1 MIRIK
6 DINIWKILKILCLVL
21 CTVVLL
27 SACGDEENAKQS
39 QGSSE
44 PQTAASQRFECPSVG
59 DGKSVMQNE
68 QPDEDNRCASGR
80 KQCIQ
85 ASLLK
90 VFYNGLSSM
99 ALNVYGKVTTE
110 DLLSLMVLAFAL
122 WLAFQVLRHVSATSP
137 ESIGEFWTKVL
148 RKAAIC
154 FACGYLASSPTNII
168 YVINTFVFPIY
179 MTLLEFA
186 AAILSMM
193 SQKSC
198 SLLDVVIDGET
209 EPVNFTIADGGCSVP
224 AGTSMQ
230 MSSSSFPQEPLDM
243 MSCMACAVSDQL
255 NAGYTVAL
263 RGVFGNG
270 IFPFIVGIFLMAA
283 FLIAKWGFVLYLVDA
298 IFRMVMMI
306 VIMPFL
312 ILFYAFEQTRKW
324 SNVGFKIILNSAA
337 IMLCL
342 AILVSMT
349 VFAVNELLT
358 ANGNQ
363 YGDLEQYQ
371 SFGTIPLSLIMMGFI
386 IIKATGMAVTM
397 SESVSGGGGD
407 TKFQQKVAA
416 LIGTIA
422 QVSFE
427 ALTSGAGK
435 VATVAVKY
443 SARLKAL
450 RDKVQKAREAMNKA
464 RQAMQRAAGRDKKQN
479 QQGGEQ

>member
-6 DINIWKILKILCLVL
+6 DINIWKVLKVLCLILC
-21 CTVVLL
+21 TIVLL

-39 QGSSE
+39 QGSDE
-44 PQTAASQRFECPSVG
+44 KQTSVAQQFECTSGNESAVG
-59 DGKSVMQNE
+59 SG
-68 QPDEDNRCASGR
+68 QPNSQGECTSGR

-85 ASLLK
+85 GSIIK
-90 VFYNGLSSM
+90 VFYNGLSDM
-99 ALNVYGKVTTE
+99 ALNVYNKVTTE

-148 RKAAIC
+148 RKGAIC
-154 FACGYLASSPTNII
+154 FVCGYLASSPTNII
-168 YVINTFVFPIY
+168 YAINTFVFPIY

-186 AAILSMM
+186 AAILSLM
-193 SQKSC
+193 SQKSD
-198 SLLDVVIDGET
+198 SLREVFIDGDPEQ
-209 EPVNFTIADGGCSVP
+209 VNFTISDGGCSVP

-230 MSSSSFPQEPLDM
+230 MSDSSFPQEPLDM

-283 FLIAKWGFVLYLVDA
+283 FLIAKWGFVLFLIDA
-298 IFRMVMMI
+298 IFRMIMMI

-324 SNVGFKIILNSAA
+324 TNVGFKIILNSAA

-349 VFAVNELLT
+349 VFAVNDLLT
-358 ANGNQ
+358 SNGNQ
-363 YGDLEQYQ
+363 YGDLESYQ

-386 IIKATGMAVTM
+386 IIKATGMAVTL

-407 TKFQQKVAA
+407 TRFQQKVAA

-435 VATVAVKY
+435 IATVAVKY

-450 RDKVQKAREAMNKA
+450 RDKVQKARQAMAKA
-464 RQAMQRAAGRDKKQN
+464 RQAMRQAAGRNRQQN
-479 QQGGEQ
+479 QQGGEQQ

>member
-6 DINIWKILKILCLVL
+6 DINIWKILKVLCLILC
-21 CTVVLL
+21 TIVLL

-39 QGSSE
+39 QGSDE
-44 PQTAASQRFECPSVG
+44 KQTSVAQQFECTSGNESAVG
-59 DGKSVMQNE
+59 GE
-68 QPDEDNRCASGR
+68 QPNSQGECTSGR

-85 ASLLK
+85 GSIIK
-90 VFYNGLSSM
+90 VFYNGLSDM
-99 ALNVYGKVTTE
+99 ALNVYNKVTTE

-148 RKAAIC
+148 RKGAIC
-154 FACGYLASSPTNII
+154 FVCGYLASSPTNII
-168 YVINTFVFPIY
+168 YAINTFVFPIY

-186 AAILSMM
+186 AAILSLM
-193 SQKSC
+193 SQKSD
-198 SLLDVVIDGET
+198 SLREVVIDGDPEQ
-209 EPVNFTIADGGCSVP
+209 VNFTISDGGCSVP

-230 MSSSSFPQEPLDM
+230 MSDSSFPQEPLDM

-283 FLIAKWGFVLYLVDA
+283 FLIAKWGFVLYLIDA
-298 IFRMVMMI
+298 IFRMIMMI

-324 SNVGFKIILNSAA
+324 TNVGFKIILNSAA

-349 VFAVNELLT
+349 VFAVNDLLT
-358 ANGNQ
+358 SNGNQ
-363 YGDLEQYQ
+363 YGDLESYQ

-386 IIKATGMAVTM
+386 IIKATGMAVTL

-407 TKFQQKVAA
+407 TRFQQKVAA

-435 VATVAVKY
+435 IATVAVKY

-450 RDKVQKAREAMNKA
+450 RDKVQKARQAMAKA
-464 RQAMQRAAGRDKKQN
+464 RQAMRQAAGRNKQQN
-479 QQGGEQ
+479 QQGGEQQ